1 VVTHTMQ
8 IDGDLAAQLGRL
20 IGGAPPKPAW
30 RCPVLREE
38 LKITPGAANAD
49 GSPTWVIHDPVVNRF
64 FSIGWI
70 EFELLCVW
78 DLKDAA
84 SMAQSVSERTPLH
97 CTVAD
102 VESLG
107 RFLQDHCLVKV
118 EAREDV
124 DRLQKMKAARKASF
138 WQTVLHHYL
147 FFRVPLVKP
156 LYWFAAIEPLLRV
169 IPWRVVF
176 SLIGLV
182 SAVGVYLV
190 SRQWDVFTHTLVDS
204 FTLEGLLGYTIAL
217 LIAKLF
223 HELGHGLV
231 ATYHGVR
238 VGHMGVAFLVM
249 FPMLYTDTGESWK
262 LNNAKHRMQIAS
274 AGILTELALGGL
286 CAFAWAISPDGAL
299 RNGLFFLA
307 TTSWVL
313 TLLLNASPFMR
324 FDGYFILSDLL
335 RFPNLHQRSTA
346 LAQTWW
352 RGQLLGWETRWHEV
366 IAPRFRSV
374 LIAFATLTWIYRFFM
389 FLGIALLVY
398 FFFFKVLGIFLM
410 LVELHVFIFRPILRE
425 LKTWWAAKASIP
437 MRNVIKLFLLFSLLI
452 GFLAVPWRQSIKAYG
467 VLKTESSQAIYS
479 PFPAQV
485 LQIQPNDTVKK
496 GDVLFVLSSRQIEI
510 SAAKAQSQSDSKRRQ
525 LAGLVGLN
533 DGENSRAVLQSELLR
548 LQAEKDFST
557 GELQRLVI
565 RAPFDGVVSDRNADV
580 RAGGWVASSTS
591 LAMMIAP
598 NQWVVEAYVEEQE
611 ISRIEAG
618 QTAEVMLMGYTPRK
632 VDAKVLRVE
641 RSAAKTYAS
650 PLLETRYGGPLP
662 VTTSARAADAGQGG
676 VEIPKAF
683 YRVVL
688 SIQGE
693 PDLPRMTYVQAR
705 IESTPQSFLGRLWR
719 AAVALVIR
727 ELSF

>member
-1 VVTHTMQ
+1 VVTHTMEL
-8 IDGDLAAQLGRL
+8 GPSLGAQLGSL
-20 IGGAPPKPAW
+20 IGGAAPKPAW

-38 LKITPGAANAD
+38 LKITSGAANAD

-78 DLKDAA
+78 DLRDAA

-118 EAREDV
+118 EAAADV
-124 DRLQKMKAARKASF
+124 ERLQNMKAARKASM
-138 WQTVLHHYL
+138 WQSLLHHYL

-156 LYWFAAIEPLLRV
+156 LYWFAAIEPVLRM
-169 IPWRVVF
+169 IPWRAVF
-176 SLIGLV
+176 ALIGLI

-204 FTLEGLLGYTIAL
+204 FTLEGLLGYTVAL

-262 LNNAKHRMQIAS
+262 LSNAKHRMQIAS
-274 AGILTELALGGL
+274 AGILTELAIGGI
-286 CAFAWAISPDGAL
+286 CAFAWALTPDGAL

-307 TTSWVL
+307 TTSWIL

-335 RFPNLHQRSTA
+335 RFPNLHARSSA

-352 RGQLLGWETRWHEV
+352 RGQLLGWETKWQEV
-366 IAPRFRSV
+366 IAPRFRST

-410 LVELHVFIFRPILRE
+410 LVELHVFIFKPIFRE
-425 LKTWWAAKASIP
+425 LKIWWMAKTAIP
-437 MRNVIKLFLLFSLLI
+437 LRNLIKLFLLFSLLI
-452 GFLAVPWRQSIKAYG
+452 AFLAIPWRQTIKAYG

-479 PFPAQV
+479 PFPAQI

-496 GDVLFVLSSRQIEI
+496 GDVLYVLGSRQIEI
-510 SAAKAQSQSDSKRRQ
+510 SAAKSQAQSDSKRQQ

-533 DGENSRAVLQSELLR
+533 DGENSRAVLQSELRR

-565 RAPFDGVVSDRNADV
+565 RAPFDGIVSDRNTDIRTGA
-580 RAGGWVASSTS
+580 WVASSTP
-591 LAMMIAP
+591 LAMMLAP
-598 NQWVVEAYVEEQE
+598 TQWVVEAYVEEQE
-611 ISRIEAG
+611 VTRIEAG
-618 QTAEVMLMGYTPRK
+618 QAAEVMLMGYTQTK
-632 VDAKVLRVE
+632 LDAKVLRVE
-641 RSAAKTYAS
+641 RSAAKSYAN

-662 VTTSARAADAGQGG
+662 VTASGKSADAGQGG

-688 SIQGE
+688 AVDGKPE
-693 PDLPRMTYVQAR
+693 LPRLTYVQAR
-705 IESTPQSFLGRLWR
+705 IESSPQSYLGRIWR
-719 AAVALVIR
+719 SSVALVIR